1 MKNKILLLYKFLF
14 VLLCCSIPYFKI
26 ASAVPNICLIG
37 LIALFPFVVK
47 KEDFRKFLKM
57 PFYIFGGL
65 VLFLIVN
72 MLFFQEVKLELK
84 IIQKLTSVVALILFS
99 IPLNNLT
106 WLKKGIVGSVGLCV
120 FISLIKI
127 GIYIVETNN
136 FEFAE
141 GNIIR
146 DLLLVDRLYFGF
158 FCIVSILSSL
168 SLFQEKII
176 EKKWLLINI
185 TINVLFVLLIS
196 SRIAVFLL
204 IILAIT
210 SGFYTKQKLKMLF
223 TLFGLAIVLITA
235 FSINKNLGERFF
247 YTQSED
253 SNKSYI
259 ELAKIWE
266 PRFVIWSCAMDIGK
280 NETNLWLGNGF
291 YKTKDKLVNCY
302 DRTISKEDRRTYF
315 IAQRFNPHN
324 QFIDFTLSYGFIA
337 GSFFMVLF
345 ILLLLKYYKNFITMG
360 YVMSLASFCLI
371 ECIFHRQMGAYYF
384 GIVFILLVFNSNHS
398 KDSSN

>member
-1 MKNKILLLYKFLF
+1 MKDKLLLLYKLLF
-14 VLLCCSIPYFKI
+14 ILLCCSIPYFKI
-26 ASAVPNICLIG
+26 ASTVPNIFLIG

-47 KEDFRKFLKM
+47 KEDFRKFREM

-65 VLFLIVN
+65 VVFLIVN

-84 IIQKLTSVVALILFS
+84 IIQKIASVVALILFS

-127 GIYIVETNN
+127 GGYIIETNS

-141 GNIIR
+141 GSIIS

-158 FCIVSILSSL
+158 FCIISILSSL

-210 SGFYTKQKLKMLF
+210 SSFYTKQKLKMLF
-223 TLFGLAIVLITA
+223 TLFGLAIVLIAA
-235 FSINKNLGERFF
+235 FS
-247 YTQSED
+247 
-253 SNKSYI
+253 
-259 ELAKIWE
+259 
-266 PRFVIWSCAMDIGK
+266 MDIGQ
-280 NETNLWLGNGF
+280 NETNLWVGNGF

-302 DRTISKEDRRTYF
+302 ERTILKEDKRSYF

-345 ILLLLKYYKNFITMG
+345 ILLLLKYYKNFITTG
-360 YVMSLASFCLI
+360 YVISLASFCLI
-371 ECIFHRQMGAYYF
+371 ECVFHRQMGAYYF
-384 GIVFILLVFNSNHS
+384 GIVFILLVFNSYHS
-398 KDSSN
+398 KNSSY

>member
-1 MKNKILLLYKFLF
+1 MCIR
-14 VLLCCSIPYFKI
+14 
-26 ASAVPNICLIG
+26 
-37 LIALFPFVVK
+37 
-47 KEDFRKFLKM
+47 DR
-57 PFYIFGGL
+57 
-65 VLFLIVN
+65 
-72 MLFFQEVKLELK
+72 
-84 IIQKLTSVVALILFS
+84 
-99 IPLNNLT
+99 
-106 WLKKGIVGSVGLCV
+106 
-120 FISLIKI
+120 IKI

-259 ELAKIWE
+259 ELAKTWE

-302 DRTISKEDRRTYF
+302 DRTISKED
-315 IAQRFNPHN
+315 
-324 QFIDFTLSYGFIA
+324 LS
-337 GSFFMVLF
+337 
-345 ILLLLKYYKNFITMG
+345 
-360 YVMSLASFCLI
+360 LI
-371 ECIFHRQMGAYYF
+371 HI
-384 GIVFILLVFNSNHS
+384 
-398 KDSSN
+398 